1 MSEEQHLPLVI
12 GVDLGGTQIRVG
24 VLQGATLRSRVKLPT
39 GEAPTPDRIIPCIDS
54 AIEQALDEAGTR
66 LDHIAG
72 IGLGVAGPLDS
83 RTGVVFAPPNLPGWD
98 HVRLRD
104 IFEEHYKMPIFVE
117 NDANAAG
124 LGEYLFGAGRG
135 CKDLVY
141 LTISTGIGGGVIVN
155 GQIMRGTSGTAGE
168 LGHMTIDWHGER
180 CNCGNFGCLESI
192 ASGTAIAR
200 RANEAIARGVDLLGP
215 VHDERERGTATRVQV
230 APRALHRTSA
240 TLVDA
245 EFVARAALAGA
256 PGARKIIEDA
266 AVALGIGLVNIIHIF
281 NPEKIIIGGGL
292 TRMESLLLE
301 PARQIVQ
308 ERTMKVPYEA
318 TSIVLAE
325 LDMHAGLI
333 GAGALVY
340 YHRRE
345 SASPQLEEVFAGVS

>member
-1 MSEEQHLPLVI
+1 MSEVQQLPLVI

-24 VLQGATLRSRVKLPT
+24 VLQGATLLSRVKLST
-39 GEAPTPDRIIPCIDS
+39 GEAPTPDRMIPCIDS
-54 AIEQALDEAGTR
+54 AIRQALEEAGTS
-66 LDHIAG
+66 LDYIVG

-83 RTGVVFAPPNLPGWD
+83 RTGVVFAPPNLPGWH

-104 IFEEHYKMPIFVE
+104 IFEEHYSVPIFVE
-117 NDANAAG
+117 NDANAAA

-155 GQIMRGTSGTAGE
+155 GQIMHGTSGTAGE

-180 CNCGNFGCLESI
+180 CNCGNIGCLESI

-200 RANEAIARGVDLLGP
+200 RANEAISRGVDVLRP
-215 VHDERERGTATRVQV
+215 VRGNQERETATRVGAV
-230 APRALHRTSA
+230 PRPLHRASVR
-240 TLVDA
+240 LVDA
-245 EFVARAALAGA
+245 EALARAAMEGA
-256 PGARKIIEDA
+256 PEARKIIEDA
-266 AVALGIGLVNIIHIF
+266 AIALGIGFVNIIHIF
-281 NPEKIIIGGGL
+281 NPEKIVLGGGL

-308 ERTMKVPYEA
+308 ERAMRVPYEA
-318 TSIVLAE
+318 TRIVLAE
-325 LDMHAGLI
+325 LDIHAGLV

-340 YHRRE
+340 YHRGE
-345 SASPQLEEVFAGVS
+345 SGSPLLEEVCAGVA

>member
-1 MSEEQHLPLVI
+1 MDEEQILPLVI

-24 VLQGATLRSRVKLPT
+24 VLQGATLRSWVRLPT

-54 AIEQALDEAGTR
+54 AIQRALDEADTR
-66 LDHIAG
+66 LDQIMG

-83 RTGVVFAPPNLPGWD
+83 RTGVVFAPPNLPGWG

-104 IFEEHYKMPIFVE
+104 IFEEHYNMPVFVE

-135 CKDLVY
+135 CKDMVY

-155 GQIMRGTSGTAGE
+155 GQIMHGTSGTAGE
-168 LGHMTIDWHGER
+168 LGHMTIDWDGDR

-200 RANEAIARGVDLLGP
+200 RANEAIARGVDLLTPARGEL
-215 VHDERERGTATRVQV
+215 ERDAAARVLVAPLLKQASATRV
-230 APRALHRTSA
+230 
-240 TLVDA
+240 DA
-245 EFVARAALAGA
+245 EAVARAAMAGA
-256 PGARKIIEDA
+256 PEARKIIKDA
-266 AVALGIGLVNIIHIF
+266 AVALGVGLVNIIHIF
-281 NPEKIIIGGGL
+281 NPEKIILGGGL
-292 TRMESLLLE
+292 TRIESLLLE

-308 ERTMKVPYEA
+308 ERTMRVPYEA
-318 TSIVLAE
+318 TRIVLAE

-340 YHRRE
+340 YHRE
-345 SASPQLEEVFAGVS
+345 EIGSSQPEEVLAEVY